1 MKKIFLCALALAILL
16 LGGCSGE
23 GGQGNAAL
31 VFPEKIETAEVAYG
45 VYSSQIARPLGRE
58 EAAAVQAW
66 AAALVGEEAPLD
78 EAETPNTYAGG
89 MQCDF
94 CCNGG
99 EPEFSYVNYGSAAIL
114 LGGHWYAVENPSDPP
129 VKAE

>member
-1 MKKIFLCALALAILL
+1 MKKIFPCALALAILL

-23 GGQGNAAL
+23 GGQGSAAL
-31 VFPEKIETAEVAYG
+31 VFPEKIETAEVTYS
-45 VYSSQIARPLGRE
+45 VYASQITRPLGRE

-66 AAALVGEEAPLD
+66 AAALVWEEAPLD
-78 EAETPNTYAGG
+78 ETEAPNNYAGG
-89 MQCDF
+89 VQWDF
-94 CCNGG
+94 CYNGG
-99 EPEFSYVNYGSAAIL
+99 ELYFSYVNYGSAAIL